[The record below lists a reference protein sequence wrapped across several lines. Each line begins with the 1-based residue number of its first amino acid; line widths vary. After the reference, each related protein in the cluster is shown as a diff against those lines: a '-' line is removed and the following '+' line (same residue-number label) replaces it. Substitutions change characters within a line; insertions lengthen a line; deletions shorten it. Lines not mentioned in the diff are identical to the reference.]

1 MCDSRYSKRISLCV
15 APLNSVQNL
24 GDHFS
29 VFHPRGAVVGDQTE
43 PKVELCFS
51 EFRFFG
57 DYSTGSVDS
66 PPTTVAIKNTS
77 EVKKQ
82 MLQNFLPIAPNNHQC
97 GIISTKYFFFK
108 NGEWFQGIWDKI
120 PQQINL
126 SLHFFF
132 QMYRNLKKR
141 RRAWRKLTINW
152 RRRRREKNIFW
163 IVKRK

>member
-1 MCDSRYSKRISLCV
+1 
-15 APLNSVQNL
+15 L

-57 DYSTGSVDS
+57 DYSNGSVDS

-97 GIISTKYFFFK
+97 GIISTKHFFFK
-108 NGEWFQGIWDKI
+108 NGE
-120 PQQINL
+120 
-126 SLHFFF
+126 
-132 QMYRNLKKR
+132 
-141 RRAWRKLTINW
+141 
-152 RRRRREKNIFW
+152 
-163 IVKRK
+163 